1 MDYSYLHE
9 IERVEFRSVT
19 PRSVVE
25 LVPVFKSCGFTLHD
39 DVVSLDRKGRV
50 PPWQHSSVVEVEV
63 QRNGEEV
70 FGFEEGEWDSI
81 ELKYLFA
88 SLPFELVDEF
98 VECVMAVAE
107 QLGVTPTRHGK
118 EVTADDLRQGF
129 AAVRE
134 ELIRETGDDAGSE
147 GLAIF
152 IHSTYPG
159 R

>member
-1 MDYSYLHE
+1 
-9 IERVEFRSVT
+9 
-19 PRSVVE
+19 
-25 LVPVFKSCGFTLHD
+25 
-39 DVVSLDRKGRV
+39 
-50 PPWQHSSVVEVEV
+50 
-63 QRNGEEV
+63 
-70 FGFEEGEWDSI
+70 
-81 ELKYLFA
+81 
-88 SLPFELVDEF
+88 
-98 VECVMAVAE
+98 MAVAE

>member
-9 IERVEFRSVT
+9 IEFVEFRSVA

-25 LVPVFKSCGFTLHD
+25 LVPVFKSCGFTFHD
-39 DVVSLDRKGRV
+39 DVVSLDRKGRI
-50 PPWQHSSVVEVEV
+50 PPWQHPSVIEVEV

-70 FGFEEGEWDSI
+70 FGFDEGEWDSI
-81 ELKYLFA
+81 QLKYLFA

-98 VECVMAVAE
+98 VDSVIAVAD
-107 QLGVTPTRHGK
+107 QLRITPTRHGK
-118 EVTADDLRQGF
+118 EVTAAELRRAF
-129 AAVRE
+129 AEVRE

-152 IHSTYPG
+152 IHSTYP
-159 R
+159 RR